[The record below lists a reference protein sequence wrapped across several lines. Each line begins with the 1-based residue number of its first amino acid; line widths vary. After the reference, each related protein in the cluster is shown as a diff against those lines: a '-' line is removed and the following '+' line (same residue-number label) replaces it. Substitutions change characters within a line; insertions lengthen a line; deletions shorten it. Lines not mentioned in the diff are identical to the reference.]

1 MMVMIPSPAMLKD
14 TGRISLKMGLTK
26 AAFLGGAFSI
36 SVSDPMQTVSAIRSN
51 RCIRR

>member
-1 MMVMIPSPAMLKD
+1 MLKD

-26 AAFLGGAFSI
+26 AAFLGGALGI
-36 SVSDPMQTVSAIRSN
+36 SLSDHVQTVSAILSN